1 MFDRLIQII
10 DENNFNKIKNVKVLI
25 VGIGGVGG
33 YALEALVRSGVE
45 DITIV
50 DGDTVSLSNLNRQI
64 IATQN
69 TINKE
74 KIIVAKDRVLEIN
87 PNIKI
92 NTINKF
98 IDKDNINELFANSFD
113 YIIDACD
120 TITTKVLL
128 IKYALE
134 RNIKIISCMG
144 TGNRLEPEKL
154 TITNLNKTNNDP
166 LAKVMRKLLKESNIK
181 LNIPVVWSNEL
192 PIKISSRIPG
202 SCVTVPMTAGALL
215 ASYIIKDILKN

>member
-10 DENNFNKIKNVKVLI
+10 EEDNFNKIKNAKVLI

-33 YALEALVRSGVE
+33 YALESLVRSGVE

-69 TINKE
+69 TIDKE
-74 KIIVAKDRVLEIN
+74 KIIVAKNRALEIN

-98 IDKDNINELFANSFD
+98 IDKDNINELFDDSYN

-128 IKYALE
+128 IKHALE

-144 TGNRLEPEKL
+144 TGNRLDPEKL

-166 LAKVMRKLLKESNIK
+166 LAKVMRKLLKENNIK
-181 LNIPVVWSNEL
+181 LNIPVVWSSEL
-192 PIKISSRIPG
+192 PIKISSRTPG

-215 ASYIIKDILKN
+215 TSYIIKDILKK